1 MLNFRNEPDQQGAP
15 HHWILTNSSF
25 YINILLE
32 NNAVF
37 LRSLSCDPVKPIK
50 LPHWASKTHIF
61 SLALTQNLPTR
72 WCCRT
77 LLAQDKD
84 FRWRTKPPHGFFSA
98 RDFWDSSDPP
108 ARTKVKEPQSRTC
121 EAWRKK
127 KTPAGDV
134 FIYFF
139 QGLQTFRVHYTF
151 FPESKINILHLK
163 RKTNIKTQSGWVV
176 IRWCKK
182 NKHDN
187 NL

>member
-1 MLNFRNEPDQQGAP
+1 MWPSE
-15 HHWILTNSSF
+15 I
-25 YINILLE
+25 
-32 NNAVF
+32 
-37 LRSLSCDPVKPIK
+37 KPIK
-50 LPHWASKTHIF
+50 LPHWANKTHIF

-72 WCCRT
+72 WCCRL
-77 LLAQDKD
+77 LLAQDKAWGTEG
-84 FRWRTKPPHGFFSA
+84 FRWQRDKTASWFLLSEGFLGFQLQ
-98 RDFWDSSDPP
+98 RP
-108 ARTKVKEPQSRTC
+108 SRVDGG
-121 EAWRKK
+121 WRKCWGGQRAAEAVK
-127 KTPAGDV
+127 LQGRQRRRTPGGDV

-182 NKHDN
+182 NKHNN